1 MKIRKCKEEEKLEN
15 YLRPSDIENI
25 LNDFAPLEHQ
35 IKAEE
40 GETANSFI
48 NLMVTLVENA
58 IYTRVRDLSRQRK
71 TEKEIE
77 FASAQARDNAETP
90 RYYRPLRRLF
100 RLTPNEAMEQINTN
114 AEQTARLKHMQQK
127 VRNDN
132 LKALADEWEERYEN
146 GQPINFEEDL
156 EKLEDGFEE
165 EEEPDEVEEADEVEE
180 PDEEG
185 ENEGAEVV
193 PTLPERRRR
202 AKPAEAPEN
211 DGEQI
216 TGQVTIDEA
225 IEMPSEDDGDDNDEE

>member
-1 MKIRKCKEEEKLEN
+1 MKFRKGKEEEELEN

-77 FASAQARDNAETP
+77 FASAKARDNAETP

-100 RLTPNEAMEQINTN
+100 RLTPNEAMELINTN

-127 VRNDN
+127 VQNDN
-132 LKALADEWEERYEN
+132 LEALADEWEERYEN
-146 GQPINFEEDL
+146 GQPINFEGDL
-156 EKLEDGFEE
+156 EKLEEGFEE
-165 EEEPDEVEEADEVEE
+165 EPDEVEE

-185 ENEGAEVV
+185 ENDGAEVV

-225 IEMPSEDDGDDNDEE
+225 IEMPSEDDEDDNDEE